1 MDMSDLN
8 MFKLSQRS
16 LSRLDGV
23 HPDLVK
29 VVKRAIKITPLD
41 FGVSEGIRTLET
53 QKQYVAD
60 GKSTT
65 LNSKHLP
72 QDDGLSHAVDLYV
85 FVDGQVTWEHKH
97 FRKVVQAMFT
107 AAIDMGVQLEAG
119 ALWRDFLDS
128 PHFQLNGK
136 YY

>member
-1 MDMSDLN
+1 
-8 MFKLSQRS
+8 MFRLSKRS

-29 VVKRAIKITPLD
+29 VVKRAIEITPLD
-41 FGVSEGIRTLET
+41 FGVSEGVRDLET
-53 QKQYVAD
+53 QKKYVAD

-65 LNSKHLP
+65 LKSKHLP
-72 QDDGLSHAVDLYV
+72 QKDGFSHAVDLFV
-85 FVDGQVTWEHKH
+85 FVDGKVTWEHKH

-107 AAIDMGVQLEAG
+107 AAIEEGVQLEAG

-128 PHFQLNGK
+128 PHFQLNSK